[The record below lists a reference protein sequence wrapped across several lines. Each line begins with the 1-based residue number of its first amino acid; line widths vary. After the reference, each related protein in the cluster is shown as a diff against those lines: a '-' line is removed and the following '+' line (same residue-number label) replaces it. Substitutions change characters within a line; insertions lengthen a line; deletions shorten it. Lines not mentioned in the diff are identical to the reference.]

1 MPLNETIGKKQT
13 KLITLDNFFG
23 NYLTE
28 SIWDFNNF
36 FSVSIFKSNIV
47 GVVNIKTNIKTKHN
61 YYAPACA

>member
-47 GVVNIKTNIKTKHN
+47 GVVNIKSNIKTKHN
-61 YYAPACA
+61 YYAHACT